1 MKSQR
6 NQRWIAGAAVSAAL
20 ALGLAGSVYAQQ
32 ASDVTGGTTTEDT
45 SAGNVNGG
53 GLPQIEQQ
61 DDVSF
66 VSGGVGLDESRA
78 LRRAQSQWP
87 LSLRFTGPNSEY
99 LADVHVRLVDAHNS
113 EVLNTT
119 SRGPYML
126 VRLRPGRYTV
136 HAQYKDREQTRA
148 VTIPAKGTVKSA
160 FLWTMN

>member
-6 NQRWIAGAAVSAAL
+6 NQRWIAGAAVCAAL
-20 ALGLAGSVYAQQ
+20 ALGQAGSVYAQQ
-32 ASDVTGGTTTEDT
+32 ASDATGGTTTDDT

-53 GLPQIEQQ
+53 GLPQIQQ
-61 DDVSF
+61 QGDVSF
-66 VSGGVGLDESRA
+66 VSGGVGQDESRA
-78 LRRAQSQWP
+78 LRRAESQWP

-99 LADVHVRLVDAHNS
+99 LADVQVRLVDAHNN

-160 FLWTMN
+160 FVWNMN

>member
-6 NQRWIAGAAVSAAL
+6 NQRWIAGAAVCTAL

-32 ASDVTGGTTTEDT
+32 ASDVSGGTTTDDT

-53 GLPQIEQQ
+53 GLPQIQQ
-61 DDVSF
+61 QGDVSF

-99 LADVHVRLVDAHNS
+99 LAGVQVRLVDAHNS

-119 SRGPYML
+119 SLGPYML

-136 HAQYKDREQTRA
+136 HAQYKGREQTRA
-148 VTIPAKGTVKSA
+148 VTIPAKGNVKSA
-160 FLWTMN
+160 FFWNMS